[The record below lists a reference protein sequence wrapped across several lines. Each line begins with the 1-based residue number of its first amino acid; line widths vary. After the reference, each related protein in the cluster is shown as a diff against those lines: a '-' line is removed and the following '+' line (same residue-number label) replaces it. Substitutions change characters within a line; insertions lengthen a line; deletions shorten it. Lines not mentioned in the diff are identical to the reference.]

1 MINLTQNKFVY
12 IVYINTNMH
21 EYLRENVTFIL
32 NVYM

>member
-12 IVYINTNMH
+12 IVCININMH